1 MQPHVPYRRLRA
13 AAALRAGASYRLAAE
28 AAEVSKV
35 TIVRWMKDEEFR
47 RLIEDMPPPGARP
60 FYSRCDVEAGSVSVL
75 LMPDYRLSEAALGEI
90 ILTAC
95 IRWADDDKFTVRMP
109 DTHLLTLAGIVPQCV
124 VSLQTDVLDIL
135 ERPGSLMT

>member
-1 MQPHVPYRRLRA
+1 MRPHVPHHRLRA

-47 RLIEDMPPPGARP
+47 RLVEDMPAPDGQP
-60 FYSRCDVEAGSVSVL
+60 FYAACDVEAGWVSVL
-75 LMPDYRLSEAALGEI
+75 IMPEYRLSEAALGEI

-95 IRWADDDKFTVRMP
+95 IHWADADKFTVAMP
-109 DTHLLTLAGIVPQCV
+109 DTHVFTLVGIAPQCV
-124 VSLQTDVLDIL
+124 VSLHTDVLDIL
-135 ERPGSLMT
+135 ARPGSLMT